1 MSEKRYKAS
10 VNQWRYRKKL
20 DKLNLAIKNKKN
32 VEKTN
37 EFVIKTSQIYKY
49 EDEKK

>member
-20 DKLNLAIKNKKN
+20 EKFNLVIKNKKN
-32 VEKTN
+32 VEKIN
-37 EFVIKTSQIYKY
+37 EFTNKSSQIYKFGN
-49 EDEKK
+49 KKK